1 MNAKALFTDESAVSP
16 VIGVVL
22 MVAITVLLAA
32 TAATFFLSI
41 GQQNDTTK
49 PNAAIVF
56 DYEQDTSTINGD
68 EYRNDNLQVGH
79 DSGETIEAKNLDVV
93 IQSAKT
99 YEKTSPSNVDENGLN
114 ERFQWDEFD
123 SKIND
128 NDEVSGGESVTLK
141 ADSEPIPDQDAL
153 NLEGSTVKVVWDDP
167 GSKSTFTLNTWT
179 N

>member
-1 MNAKALFTDESAVSP
+1 MNVKQLFTDESAVSP

-32 TAATFFLSI
+32 TAATFFLGI

-56 DYEQDTSTINGD
+56 DYEQDTTTLDGD
-68 EYRNDNLQVGH
+68 EYRNDNLKVGH

-93 IQSAKT
+93 VQSAKT
-99 YEKTSPSNVDENGLN
+99 YELDGGSVSTNPLD
-114 ERFQWDEFD
+114 ERFQWDDFD

-153 NLEGSTVKVVWDDP
+153 NLEGATVKVVWDDP
-167 GSKSTFTLNTWT
+167 GSRSTFTLNTWT